1 MATVYAFAGKR
12 GTGKSTASQALVD
25 RGFVDL
31 KFADPLKNML
41 RAMYATCGVDSDTI
55 ERKIEGDL
63 KEVPCEWLRGETP
76 RYAMQTLGTEWREM
90 IATDLWSEMFVRRVE
105 RGEFGDKIVCS
116 DFRFPGH
123 EEAALEKLNAY
134 TYRIE
139 RPGGPEDE
147 AGRHAS
153 ETGVDKL
160 KVRGVLH
167 NTGTIEDIRNLVE
180 GLVEANAVVA
190 EIDIEELMGV
200 AYHDGGADVPQ

>member
-12 GTGKSTASQALVD
+12 GTGKSTASEVLVD
-25 RGFVDL
+25 MGFVDL

-41 RAMYATCGVDSDTI
+41 RAMYATCGVDEETI

-63 KEVPCEWLRGETP
+63 KEVPCEWLRGKTP
-76 RYAMQTLGTEWREM
+76 RYAMQTLGTEWREL

-105 RGEFGDKIVCS
+105 SGVYGDKIVCS

-123 EEAALEKLNAY
+123 EEQALEKLGAY

-147 AGRHAS
+147 AAKHAS
-153 ETGVDKL
+153 ETGVKNL
-160 KVRGVLH
+160 KVRAVLN
-167 NTGTIEDIRNLVE
+167 NTGTIEDMKEYVR

-190 EIDIEELMGV
+190 EIPIEELMGV
-200 AYHDGGADVPQ
+200 SYYTRDR